1 MFLTELSILL
11 SVFKSA
17 VTHWFY
23 AKIQFLSIQVLNM
36 LSIVCTMCYLT
47 APLLLGLGGWVCT
60 DDFSAF
66 VKVV

>member
-11 SVFKSA
+11 SMFKSA

-36 LSIVCTMCYLT
+36 LFIMRATCYLT
-47 APLLLGLGGWVCT
+47 APWLLGLGLW
-60 DDFSAF
+60 
-66 VKVV
+66 